1 MADKLHSLIQYFN
14 NDDSLLVLGRTL
26 KLKIRINNFLNKHP
40 NLNISHEY
48 RDMIIDGSQMIL
60 TLKDTQDDEL
70 MKSLAESI
78 SNKLAKIIDVYNDK
92 YGSISKNHIKDI
104 QELISFSLADM

>member
-1 MADKLHSLIQYFN
+1 MADKVHSLIQYFN
-14 NDDSLLVLGRTL
+14 NDDSIILLARTI
-26 KLKIRINNFLNKHP
+26 KLKIRVNNFLNKHP

-48 RDMIIDGSQMIL
+48 RDMFIDGAQMIL

-78 SNKLAKIIDVYNDK
+78 SNKLAKIIDTYNDK
-92 YGSISKNHIKDI
+92 YGSVHKNHIRDI
-104 QELISFSLADM
+104 QELISFSLAEM